1 MKVSFTDCPE
11 MKLIVTPHGMHVEYE
26 GITLGPPHGTSP
38 MLHPDPFCTLDSL
51 FSDPPETMEIADS
64 PIHEHYPDPTTEQQL
79 EQVNQLF
86 IELDPTL
93 PDMYEELASRINP
106 IPQHLLAR
114 DEELDQPP
122 GENTS
127 EVQAEIDAAN
137 AVISLHDQPPPPPNE
152 QYQHVPVASRIE
164 YFEQLQ
170 QQQQQQPPTP
180 APPTLDWSI
189 LAAANNYYNTLRH
202 PTTRDRL

>member
-1 MKVSFTDCPE
+1 MII
-11 MKLIVTPHGMHVEYE
+11 KL
-26 GITLGPPHGTSP
+26 
-38 MLHPDPFCTLDSL
+38 
-51 FSDPPETMEIADS
+51 
-64 PIHEHYPDPTTEQQL
+64 TEQQL

-86 IELDPTL
+86 TELDPTL
-93 PDMYEELASRINP
+93 LNLYEEMASRSNP

-114 DEELDQPP
+114 DEERDQPP
-122 GENTS
+122 GANTS

-137 AVISLHDQPPPPPNE
+137 AVIPLHDQPPPPPNE

-164 YFEQLQ
+164 RFEQLQQ

-180 APPTLDWSI
+180 APPTSNWSI
-189 LAAANNYYNTLRH
+189 LAAANNYYNTPRH